1 MAEELSKTLKRQI
14 QKFLAGKTEDPGIQ
28 EFLQAVN
35 ETYRFS
41 ERDRELLERS
51 LELTSGELTALN
63 EKIRL
68 EKVQA
73 LERLSESEQILKSIN
88 ENLSEGVFR
97 LESNGRILF
106 ANRAFVGLVSSDQW
120 QDLTGQTIE
129 GFFADPETW
138 FTLKSILEIN
148 GVLKNEETQMK
159 GGPQGRI
166 WVLISM
172 VKLARNGHVDIY
184 DGSVVN
190 ITQQKE
196 TERNLRRANDIL
208 ANTINIRKKAEEDL
222 RRALEK
228 EKELTELKS
237 RLVSMTSHEFRTPLT
252 TIQANAELLSIK
264 LNSTIGDQREKLEK
278 HLGRIT
284 SEVSKLTR
292 LMDDILLMGRF
303 ESGKITFQPEDLDLV
318 NFIRD
323 ILQNKS
329 NWNDSREV
337 NLKVMGQIRPFSGDA
352 ALLTHVFTNL
362 ISNALKYSK
371 DAVAPEMNLIFEDSG
386 VRVVLKDYGIGIPDG
401 ERGKLFQTFYRAS
414 NASGIQGTG
423 MGLVVVKQFVEI
435 HGGTVS
441 IESKEN
447 SGTTVTLHFPFQR

>member
-1 MAEELSKTLKRQI
+1 
-14 QKFLAGKTEDPGIQ
+14 
-28 EFLQAVN
+28 
-35 ETYRFS
+35 
-41 ERDRELLERS
+41 
-51 LELTSGELTALN
+51 
-63 EKIRL
+63 
-68 EKVQA
+68 
-73 LERLSESEQILKSIN
+73 
-88 ENLSEGVFR
+88 
-97 LESNGRILF
+97 
-106 ANRAFVGLVSSDQW
+106 
-120 QDLTGQTIE
+120 
-129 GFFADPETW
+129 
-138 FTLKSILEIN
+138 
-148 GVLKNEETQMK
+148 MK

-172 VKLARNGHVDIY
+172 VKVARNGHIDVY

-264 LNSTIGDQREKLEK
+264 LGNVIGDHKDKLDK

-284 SEVSKLTR
+284 SEISKLTR

-303 ESGKITFQPEDLDLV
+303 ESGKITFQPQAMDLV
-318 NFIRD
+318 NFLRD
-323 ILQNKS
+323 IIQVKS
-329 NWNDSREV
+329 NWNDEREV
-337 NLKVMGQIRPFSGDA
+337 RLEVKGQVRSFSGDA

-371 DAVAPEMNLIFEDSG
+371 DAAAPEMSLIFEPDG
-386 VRVVLKDYGIGIPDG
+386 VRVELRDFGIGIP
-401 ERGKLFQTFYRAS
+401 EEEKGKLFQTFYRAS

-435 HGGTVS
+435 HGGS
-441 IESKEN
+441 INIESKEN
-447 SGTTVTLHFPFQR
+447 SGTTVTISFPTQR